1 MSTMSRR
8 RRGITS
14 VAGVALL
21 WTLPT
26 WTVHA
31 ADQTISLPEGVACPD
46 FPLRIEITNNP
57 NRVVKEFMDRNGNVV
72 RIIEAGKAND
82 FLLTNVETG
91 KTIFFKGRGSAAK
104 TTVNADGTT
113 TVENNGHTGVVLFPS
128 DVPLPGGTVP
138 STTLYV
144 GRVVY
149 TIEANGVYTLQSA
162 AGRTVDICAELQ

>member
-1 MSTMSRR
+1 MSMTSRR
-8 RRGITS
+8 RTGITS
-14 VAGVALL
+14 MAGVALL
-21 WTLPT
+21 CALPT
-26 WTVHA
+26 WTAQA
-31 ADQTISLPEGVACPD
+31 ADQTIDLPAGIACPD

-57 NRVVKEFMDRNGNVV
+57 NRVVKEFRDANGDVV

-82 FLLTNVETG
+82 FRLTTMTTR
-91 KTIFFKGRGSAAK
+91 KTIFFKGRGSAAR

-113 TVENNGHTGVVLFPS
+113 TVENNGHTGVVLFPA

-149 TIEANGVYTLQSA
+149 MIDANGIFSVQSA
-162 AGRTVDICAELQ
+162 SGRTVDICAELT